1 MMTGTNHAVSNQA
14 RSWGHNAIRLAIL
27 AAARR
32 IVACEGPDA
41 VTLSRAADEAG
52 FARATVYGHFRN
64 KEELL
69 VSVIAD
75 DMATLG
81 RMMREAG
88 WDSHSETSLVDPEPI
103 AVSPANDAPDVED
116 GASQEEFVPEE
127 HTTLEEVLPAAI
139 AVPPEAKPSA
149 DFRAVLTRQ
158 SGPIAL
164 APHPSIRRADIRA
177 VLAAQEPAPAEHESA
192 VDNEEPASRGDSGLK
207 IELPRVDAWLE
218 RRLRVF
224 ERALADIETRLE
236 KAERGSERAQGLVAE
251 GMRDLQ
257 FQVDAADRRQRESI
271 ENIARRTE
279 TSDQRLRGSIAELR
293 AMLNE
298 SFGLPPDAPMQSP
311 ENSLRYEV
319 AEHHLEMP
327 QPPVTITDEEPSATD
342 ISRQPS
348 ESFLAAARRAANA
361 AAQLAEAEHAANG
374 PLMGGMRWA
383 EDDGARRK
391 LYTRYLMGGAAFL
404 VLILLGAGMVLRHD
418 ATNTKPVR
426 AVAALPAPVKRP
438 MQASAPLDRLSVL
451 ANAGN
456 ANAELVVG
464 LKYLQSTP
472 ANDSEAAFWLHRA
485 ADAHQAVAQYF
496 LGTLYEHGKGV
507 GADAAKAVQWYEAAA
522 AQGNRK
528 AMHRLGVAYA
538 EGTGVTKDLT
548 QSAGWFAKAA
558 NAGLVDAQFNLA
570 VLYERGQ
577 GVPQSLLDAYK
588 WYAIAAAQGDVESRS
603 RVEALATQLS
613 PDDVAAAERT
623 VQGFVPTAVDPRA
636 NIAPEPAEI
645 LGAR

>member
-1 MMTGTNHAVSNQA
+1 M
-14 RSWGHNAIRLAIL
+14 

-88 WDSHSETSLVDPEPI
+88 WDSHSDKSLVAPEPI
-103 AVSPANDAPDVED
+103 TAPPANDAP
-116 GASQEEFVPEE
+116 AFVPEQDVVHE
-127 HTTLEEVLPAAI
+127 AAQPVTTSIPEDEEQAADT
-139 AVPPEAKPSA
+139 AP
-149 DFRAVLTRQ
+149 Q
-158 SGPIAL
+158 SEPIAFT
-164 APHPSIRRADIRA
+164 PRPSVRRADIRA
-177 VLAAQEPAPAEHESA
+177 ILAAQETARPAVEVPAEPEAPAE
-192 VDNEEPASRGDSGLK
+192 NEEPSRSDSGLK

-224 ERALADIETRLE
+224 ERALADIEARLE

-257 FQVDAADRRQRESI
+257 FQVDAANRRQRDSI
-271 ENIARRTE
+271 EGIARRTE
-279 TSDQRLRGSIAELR
+279 ASEQRVHTSVAELR

-298 SFGLPPDAPMQSP
+298 SFGLPPDAPLQSP

-319 AEHHLEMP
+319 AEDHLEMP
-327 QPPVTITDEEPSATD
+327 QAPASTAQEEAPATD
-342 ISRQPS
+342 PSRQPS

-361 AAQLAEAEHAANG
+361 AAQLAEAENATSG
-374 PLMGGMRWA
+374 PLMGGMRWT
-383 EDDGARRK
+383 EDNGERRK
-391 LYTRYLMGGAAFL
+391 LYTRYLMGGAAVL
-404 VLILLGAGMVLRHD
+404 VLLLLGAGMVLRHG
-418 ATNTKPVR
+418 ATDTKPVR
-426 AVAALPAPVKRP
+426 AVTALPATVKRT
-438 MQASAPLDRLSVL
+438 MHASAPMDRLTVL

-456 ANAELVVG
+456 ANAELIVG

-472 ANDSEAAFWLHRA
+472 ANDTEAAFWLQRA
-485 ADAHQAVAQYF
+485 ADAHQAVAQYY

-528 AMHRLGVAYA
+528 AMQRLGVAYA
-538 EGTGVTKDLT
+538 EGTGVAKDLT
-548 QSAGWFAKAA
+548 QSVGWFSKAA
-558 NAGLVDAQFNLA
+558 NAGLIDAQFNLA

-588 WYAIAAAQGDVESRS
+588 WYAIAAGQGDAESRS
-603 RVEALATQLS
+603 RVEALTTQLN

-623 VQGFVPTAVDPRA
+623 AQAFVPSAFDPKA
-636 NIAPEPAEI
+636 NVVPEPGEV
-645 LGAR
+645 LSAR